1 MPDYVNAVAAV
12 LVSFDSEGFGLA
24 ALEALACRVPVLS
37 TPVGIAPV
45 ALGRIEGCLVA
56 PFDPETWTAAARAQ
70 LERDDPRVD
79 PGRMPSLFSAQRMA
93 ERVIAAYRG
102 VIGAGSRTSRP
113 GPANAG

>member
-45 ALGRIEGCLVA
+45 ALGRLVA

-70 LERDDPRVD
+70 LERDDPRVN
-79 PGRMPSLFSAQRMA
+79 PGRVPSLFSAQRMA

-102 VIGAGSRTSRP
+102 VIGVAGSRASRP